1 MGQSGMTG
9 LTLWLLGQIGQGG
22 PHGHIAGAKTEF
34 WTSKVPHRCLDSPGA
49 WTQPEYVV
57 HTCWRT
63 RDTSL
68 SLCPS
73 SSQKRSER
81 AKESLEKTGQLG
93 LAHGPT
99 EWTNSTLYS
108 QAYVVNQQTST
119 DAWIDAL
126 LQGFGAG
133 FASYVTTL
141 ENSSYSLS

>member
-1 MGQSGMTG
+1 MTW
-9 LTLWLLGQIGQGG
+9 LVLTPHYDTLWLLGQIGQGG
-22 PHGHIAGAKTEF
+22 PHGHIAGAKAEF

-63 RDTSL
+63 RDTYL

-81 AKESLEKTGQLG
+81 TKESLEKTGQLG

-99 EWTNSTLYS
+99 EWTNSALYS
-108 QAYVVNQQTST
+108 QAHVVNQQHPLMLASMPCCKVLGL
-119 DAWIDAL
+119 AL
-126 LQGFGAG
+126 HLMSQP
-133 FASYVTTL
+133 
-141 ENSSYSLS
+141 

>member
-81 AKESLEKTGQLG
+81 AKESLEKQDSWVQLMVQLNGQTVHCTAKPMWSISKHPLMLGSMPCCKVLG
-93 LAHGPT
+93 LALHLMSQPQRT
-99 EWTNSTLYS
+99 VLTL
-108 QAYVVNQQTST
+108 
-119 DAWIDAL
+119 
-126 LQGFGAG
+126 
-133 FASYVTTL
+133 
-141 ENSSYSLS
+141 